1 MSVITRPDAPEE
13 VEEPEGAG
21 RRGPLRFWDP
31 AFLQRHWVIAAVL
44 VAGLV
49 VRIVVMV
56 AYTPFFWFT
65 DTHGYLVAARTG
77 VPGAARPFAYPAFL
91 WLFDHLGFGL
101 RAIVALQHLLVLVVA
116 ALLYAFLVHR
126 GVTRWMAALAV
137 APLALSPLLV
147 NIEHHLLSDPLFIAL
162 YTGAALV
169 LAWWDRVPPL
179 WACGLAGLLTAAATL
194 TRQVGV
200 VMITVMLG
208 YMLLRR
214 FGWRRLA
221 VFMASFAVPMLMYL
235 FWMHQTYGVYA
246 VSTWRGKHL
255 YARVAPIAQCEK
267 LGQLTAQERQLCD
280 DRPLDQRPG
289 PEGYLWVGGEAPAR
303 TLPDRVDLAF
313 ARKVIIH
320 QPVDYLGMV
329 ASDISHVF
337 YLGQRQRPDEPCV
350 AYWSFPGTRPGGCR
364 TDAVG
369 TTIWRDHP
377 FRVNEPLARGLRQYA
392 RIDYLVGPF
401 FLACILLVAVTALWR
416 PRRGDWKL
424 RLEAV
429 FLCLLG
435 LGVTL
440 GAIATANF
448 SYRYTVALYCTLA
461 PAAALALTYLLD
473 ERRRAGVREAA

>member
-1 MSVITRPDAPEE
+1 VITRPGAPDG
-13 VEEPEGAG
+13 VEEPDGAG
-21 RRGPLRFWDP
+21 RRGPLRVWGP
-31 AFLQRHWVIAAVL
+31 AFLREHWVIAAVL
-44 VAGLV
+44 VAGLA
-49 VRIVVMV
+49 VRIVVMA
-56 AYTPFFWFT
+56 AYKPFFWFT
-65 DTHGYLVAARTG
+65 DTHGYLVAAREG

-101 RAIVALQHLLVLVVA
+101 RAIVALQHVLVLAVA
-116 ALLYAFLVHR
+116 ALLYAFLAHR
-126 GVTRWMAALAV
+126 GVTRWIAALAV

-162 YTGAALV
+162 YTGAALL
-169 LAWWDRVPPL
+169 LAWWDRLPPL

-200 VMITVMLG
+200 VMIILILG

-221 VFMASFAVPMLMYL
+221 VFAASFAVPMLLYVV
-235 FWMHQTYGVYA
+235 WMHQTYGVYA
-246 VSTWRGKHL
+246 VTTWRGKHL

-280 DRPLDQRPG
+280 ERPLDQRPG
-289 PEGYLWVGGEAPAR
+289 PEGYLWVGGKAPAR

-320 QPVDYLGMV
+320 QPLDYLGMV
-329 ASDISHVF
+329 ASDVGHVF

-350 AYWSFPGTRPGGCR
+350 AYWSFPGPRPGGCR

-369 TTIWRDHP
+369 TTIWAEHP
-377 FRVNEPLARGLRQYA
+377 FRVNEPLASGLRQYA
-392 RIDYLVGPF
+392 RIDFLIGPF
-401 FLACILLVAVTALWR
+401 FLACILLVALTALWH
-416 PRRGDWKL
+416 PRRGDWRL
-424 RLEAV
+424 RLDAV

-435 LGVTL
+435 LGATL
-440 GAIATANF
+440 GAIAAANF

-461 PAAALALTYLLD
+461 PAAALALTHLLRD
-473 ERRRAGVREAA
+473 RRRVRVEGPT